1 MATFPSEPATA
12 STLYEV
18 GSTTKAFTAAAVGL
32 LVDDGKLN
40 WKTPVASLLQDN
52 FVLPDD
58 AEGQSITIED
68 ALSHRTGM
76 PRHDIFYGGK
86 SVSTAGEVTR
96 KLRYLQRVAPLRSTY
111 IYCNT
116 MYMVVA
122 RVIEKVTE
130 LQVGNFLQTR
140 IFKPLSM
147 AATYTT
153 LPAAR
158 VSPEHFATGYYY
170 DEITSQFMEVPPLE
184 NRGCIGPGGLLSNV
198 LDFAKWVRVLL
209 KQKGPFSQSCHDSFR
224 TSRIAEPSNRASL
237 PFSGPLEYCIG
248 WKTSHYQ
255 GRKFFFHTGGVTAY
269 GAMVIWI
276 PSLDYGVIGFAN
288 TAITSRY
295 ILDRLLWHLVDDKI
309 GVPLAQRYDWN
320 QR

>member
-1 MATFPSEPATA
+1 MATFPSQPATS

-32 LVDDGKLN
+32 LVDDRKLN
-40 WKTPVASLLQDN
+40 WDTPIVS
-52 FVLPDD
+52 VLPGEFAASND
-58 AEGQSITIED
+58 AEGQCITIED

-86 SVSTAGEVTR
+86 SASTAGEVTR
-96 KLRYLQRVAPLRSTY
+96 KLRYLQRVAPLRSAY

-116 MYMVVA
+116 LYMVAA

-140 IFKPLSM
+140 IFEPLGM
-147 AATYTT
+147 ASTYTT

-158 VSPEHFATGYYY
+158 AAPEHFATGYYY
-170 DEITSQFMEVPPLE
+170 DEKTSQFMEVPPLE

-198 LDFAKWVRVLL
+198 LDFAKWIRVLL

-224 TSRIAEPSNRASL
+224 TPRIAESSGGAPL

-248 WKTSHYQ
+248 WKTGHYQ
-255 GRKFFFHTGGVTAY
+255 GRQFFFHTGGVTAY

-276 PSLDYGVIGFAN
+276 PSLNYGVVGFAN

-309 GVPLAQRYDWN
+309 AVSLAQRYDWD